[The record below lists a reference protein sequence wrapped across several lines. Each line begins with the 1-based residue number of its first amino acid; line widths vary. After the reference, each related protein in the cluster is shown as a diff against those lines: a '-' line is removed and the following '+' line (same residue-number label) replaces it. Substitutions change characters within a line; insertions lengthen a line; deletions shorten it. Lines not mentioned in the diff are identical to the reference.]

1 LTQDIVC
8 ERIDTSFFRVVS
20 PLPVMEIEGRK
31 EDIFEFSKDSKKFAV
46 SLTSLLTITIHI
58 NGCAATQFI
67 QRKNDLL
74 EIGKETNGSILT
86 VSLKGRLDTLT
97 APKLESELSCASLQK
112 TNFQV

>member
-1 LTQDIVC
+1 
-8 ERIDTSFFRVVS
+8 
-20 PLPVMEIEGRK
+20 MEIEGRK

-74 EIGKETNGSILT
+74 EIRFSSVSPDLNEQIGKELLAEIQKFLANNHAGFIHT
-86 VSLKGRLDTLT
+86 VVSTE
-97 APKLESELSCASLQK
+97 PLQ
-112 TNFQV
+112 